1 MSYEV
6 LARKWRPANFSE
18 LVGQEHVQ
26 RALINALDEDRLHHA
41 YLFTGTRGVG
51 KTTIAR
57 IFAKSLNCETGV
69 TSKPCGE
76 CSACREIAEGRFVD
90 LIEVDAASRT
100 GVDDTRDLLENVQY
114 APTRG
119 RYKVYLIDEVHM
131 FSKSSFNAL
140 LKTLEEPPPHVKF
153 LLATTDPQKLPVTIL
168 SRCLQFN
175 LKRMPVSMIIGH
187 LQHILQSD
195 GVEHDLAALQLIAEG
210 ADGSMRD
217 GLSLLDQAL
226 AFGAGQVREP
236 DVREMLGAISR
247 DGILNIVR
255 ALFSAD
261 ATAVLAEVEALSEL
275 TPDFEN
281 VLAEML
287 SMLHHMALAKTVPE
301 ALDDYVSAREELLKL
316 SADISAE
323 DIQLFYQIALI
334 GRRDLPLAPDM
345 RSGFEMVLLR
355 LLAFRPVQSVDSKAT
370 TTSAA
375 PAASAKTAITRKPAA
390 SSATATSSASQPPP
404 VTKPAARAPA
414 PAPAAGGDWVQII
427 EQLAISG
434 MVKQLAANC
443 VLQKHE
449 GDTIV
454 LALDARFKQLRNT
467 KAELRIQ
474 SALSEYYDTE
484 IHLQIELAEQQALQ
498 SETPAQ
504 NDARVRDER
513 QQLAENS
520 IENDSFVQ
528 MMKKNMNAEII
539 PGSVKPVDTI
549 DK

>member
-57 IFAKSLNCETGV
+57 IFAKSLNCETGI
-69 TSKPCGE
+69 TSKPCGV

-175 LKRMPVSMIIGH
+175 LKRMPVSLILSH
-187 LQHILQSD
+187 LQHILQTD
-195 GVEHDLAALQLIAEG
+195 AVGHDLAALQLIAEG

-226 AFGAGQVREP
+226 AFGAGQVREH

-247 DGILNIVR
+247 DRILNIVR
-255 ALFSAD
+255 ALFAAD
-261 ATAVLAEVEALSEL
+261 AAAVLAEVETLSEL

-281 VLAEML
+281 VLSEML

-301 ALDDYVSAREELLKL
+301 ALDDYVSAHDELLKL
-316 SADISAE
+316 TTETSAE
-323 DIQLFYQIALI
+323 DIQLFYQIGLI
-334 GRRDLPLAPDM
+334 GRRDLPLAPDL

-355 LLAFRPVQSVDSKAT
+355 MLAFRPAQAIKPAG
-370 TTSAA
+370 AA
-375 PAASAKTAITRKPAA
+375 PVPGRRTPAEEKPVASP
-390 SSATATSSASQPPP
+390 ATATPTASASQ
-404 VTKPAARAPA
+404 K
-414 PAPAAGGDWVQII
+414 PAPAAKPVAPATAATSTGGDWVQII
-427 EQLAISG
+427 ERLAISG

-443 VLQKHE
+443 VLKQHE

-454 LALDARFKQLRNT
+454 LALDARFKQLRNA
-467 KAELRIQ
+467 KAEQRIQ
-474 SALSEYYDTE
+474 SALSEYFDTE
-484 IHLQIELAEQQALQ
+484 INLQIEAADQQTLQ
-498 SETPAQ
+498 AETPAQ
-504 NDARVRDER
+504 NDVRVRDER
-513 QQLAENS
+513 QQQAEQS

-539 PGSVKPVDTI
+539 PGSVKPVETDS
-549 DK
+549 KA

>member
-26 RALINALDEDRLHHA
+26 RALINALDKDRLHHA

-57 IFAKSLNCETGV
+57 IFARSLNCETGV

-100 GVDDTRDLLENVQY
+100 GVDDTRELLENVQY

-175 LKRMPVSMIIGH
+175 LKRMPVSMILSH
-187 LQHILQSD
+187 LQHILQTDS
-195 GVEHDLAALQLIAEG
+195 VEHDLAALQLLAEG

-236 DVREMLGAISR
+236 EVREMLGAISR
-247 DGILNIVR
+247 DRVLNMVR
-255 ALFSAD
+255 ALFAGD
-261 ATAVLAEVEALSEL
+261 ATAVMAEIEALSEL

-281 VLAEML
+281 VLSELL

-301 ALDDYVSAREELLKL
+301 ALDDYVSAREELIQLT
-316 SADISAE
+316 SEASAE
-323 DIQLFYQIALI
+323 DIQLFYQIGLI

-355 LLAFRPVQSVDSKAT
+355 MLAFRPVQAEQVV
-370 TTSAA
+370 TSA
-375 PAASAKTAITRKPAA
+375 PITASAVPDVRTKT
-390 SSATATSSASQPPP
+390 TAPQTSSASP
-404 VTKPAARAPA
+404 VAPA
-414 PAPAAGGDWVQII
+414 HTAQPTTKSVARKIAAAGGDWMRII

-443 VLQKHE
+443 VLKSHK
-449 GDTIV
+449 DNTIV
-454 LALDARFKQLRNT
+454 LALDTRFKQLRNS
-467 KAELRIQ
+467 KAEKRIQ
-474 SALSEYYDTE
+474 SALSDYYDAG
-484 IHLQIELAEQQALQ
+484 INLQIEIADQQELPT
-498 SETPAQ
+498 ETPAQ

-513 QQLAENS
+513 QQQAETS

-539 PGSVKPVDTI
+539 PGSVKPVESDN
-549 DK
+549 